1 MVSETIGSEEQQSRP
16 EVLKQ
21 IRSGMRLILIT
32 CAILFTLITIPLAF
46 GYGFLA
52 GTFAGYAQREELHRE
67 VVDAVNQQGRFPFR
81 VQYEHRPTGSL
92 IIKED
97 HLTEEQQDQQRKAI
111 GKAYAEVIY
120 QELTTK
126 PEER

>member
-1 MVSETIGSEEQQSRP
+1 MAETIVSEEQKSQP
-16 EVLKQ
+16 GVLKQ
-21 IRSGMRLILIT
+21 IRSGMRLVLIT
-32 CAILFTLITIPLAF
+32 CAILFTLVTIPLAF

-52 GTFAGYAQREELHRE
+52 GTFYGFGQREELHRE
-67 VVDAVNQQGRFPFR
+67 VVDAVNQQGLLPFR

-97 HLTEEQQDQQRKAI
+97 HLTEDQQEQQREAI

-126 PEER
+126 PDER